1 MQTAKEH
8 VTRPLEPDELELIDS
23 AVSCMEHSYMGIQR
37 HLELLHGLKD
47 SSKDY
52 RTQAVNRW
60 RLLPL
65 IPQLGLQVCDFVWF
79 IY

>member
-1 MQTAKEH
+1 
-8 VTRPLEPDELELIDS
+8 
-23 AVSCMEHSYMGIQR
+23 MGIQR
-37 HLELLHGLKD
+37 HLEALHGLKD

-65 IPQLGLQVCDFVWF
+65 IPQLGLQVCYFVCSATESLH
-79 IY
+79 